1 MVFVSI
7 FILLPFQIFS
17 KELSLKECIERSM
30 KESYKIKASEAAV
43 DSARNARNAA
53 FVSFFPSVKTESAY
67 QWLKYKPEPEPMEF
81 DLSALGMSK
90 IEFGELPDKNRNV
103 NITGVMPITP
113 LWSIFNG
120 YKAASLVYDTQKIQQ
135 ELTKRQIHLEVIN
148 LYYNYLLLEETT
160 EMLYKAEKQLRRYKK
175 QAENFYDEGFTD
187 KRAVLKLDIEIAKTE
202 QQLQTVMGNRNIL
215 KKNLAV
221 FMNMDVN
228 SFTLKKADV
237 NPVAL
242 QTTYSEL
249 SDTMNKNRLELKML
263 ENSSAISRR
272 VEKTAFQPLIPTLA
286 FVAGYSRTWDA
297 MQGFQP
303 EGTFFM
309 GGNLSWEVGFD
320 WMKNI
325 FNYKKASGEKIKT
338 RLENIHAKKMMHIEL
353 TQLQNDVNTKAG
365 SIDIAHREV
374 KSASENLRIAEDK
387 YEEKLIT
394 ETELLDAAT
403 AYNQAEIKLLSALY
417 EYEISLNKLTLTIG
431 ADYSDIT
438 KGEN

>member
-1 MVFVSI
+1 M
-7 FILLPFQIFS
+7 FS
-17 KELSLKECIERSM
+17 EKFSLEECIERSM
-30 KESYKIKASEAAV
+30 KESHRIRASEAEV

-53 FVSFFPSVKTESAY
+53 FVSFFPSAKIESAY
-67 QWLKYKPEPEPMEF
+67 QWLKYKPEPESMEL

-103 NITGVMPITP
+103 NITGVMPVTP

-120 YKAASLVYDTQKIQQ
+120 YKTTSLVYDTQKIKR
-135 ELTKRQIHLEVIN
+135 ELTKRQIRIEVIS
-148 LYYNYLLLEETT
+148 LYYNYLLLEETVD
-160 EMLYKAEKQLRRYKK
+160 MLSDTEKQLRRYRK
-175 QAENFYDEGFTD
+175 QAEDFYDEGFTD
-187 KRAVLKLDIEIAKTE
+187 KRAVLKIDIEITKVE
-202 QQLQTVMGNRNIL
+202 QQIQTVLGNKNLL

-221 FMNMDVN
+221 YMNMDSD
-228 SFTLKKADV
+228 SFTLEKADV
-237 NPVAL
+237 TPVFL

-249 SDTMNKNRLELKML
+249 RDTMNKNRLELKML
-263 ENSSAISRR
+263 ENSFAISSR

-325 FNYKKASGEKIKT
+325 FNYKKASAEKVKT
-338 RLENIHAKKMMHIEL
+338 RLENIHAEKMMSIEL
-353 TQLQNDVNTKAG
+353 AQLENDVNTKAG
-365 SIDIAHREV
+365 AIDIARREV

-387 YEEKLIT
+387 YEEQIIT
-394 ETELLDAAT
+394 ETELLDAST
-403 AYNQAEIKLLSALY
+403 AYNQAEIKLLSAVY
-417 EYEISLNKLTLTIG
+417 EYEISVNTLVLTIG
-431 ADYSDIT
+431 AEYSDIT